1 MSGYLDSIASI
12 MRESTPLPGRE
23 SSDSSLK
30 LNVMLLAES
39 ARRRQRIRRK
49 AGVASV
55 AFVLGIGAVT
65 AVGSTRIFTGER
77 AIEYRVAGNP
87 KVAPIG
93 QYVAP
98 ATKEPLALKFSEGSV
113 VQLDPGARARVA
125 KTTTHGATVLLETG
139 GAKVNVVHRPAADWT
154 ILAGPYTVHVTGT
167 AFQLNYESSSQRFE
181 LAMKSGVVNVEGPGL
196 TRPVEVKADERF
208 VHYVGDPKFE
218 HGNASQGNNPSGDLA
233 ATSPD
238 PSANAA
244 AMDPVQS
251 DSVHGANRSFVGV
264 EASKNASAASRSGWA
279 ADVARGE
286 YSAVYRR
293 ANEKGWTQ
301 VLAEA
306 NQSDLMA
313 VANAARFLG
322 RTVSSREALEALR
335 HRFKGSYSALSATY
349 LLGRLAEP
357 TSPKEAMGWYLQYE
371 REAPNGALVAEA
383 AGRRL
388 LLIQA
393 SGDRPGAERLARDYV
408 SRYPDGPYAG
418 VARKIALP

>member
-1 MSGYLDSIASI
+1 MSGYLDRIASV

-30 LNVMLLAES
+30 HNVIQLAES
-39 ARRRQRIRRK
+39 VTRRQRISRR
-49 AGVASV
+49 AAVASV
-55 AFVLGIGAVT
+55 AFVLGIVGVT
-65 AVGSTRIFTGER
+65 AIRSTKAPAGER

-98 ATKEPLALKFSEGSV
+98 ASKEPLALKFSEGSV
-113 VQLDPGARARVA
+113 VQLEPGARARVA

-139 GAKVNVVHRPAADWT
+139 GAKVDVIHRPAADWT
-154 ILAGPYTVHVTGT
+154 VLAGPYTVHVTGT

-181 LAMKSGVVNVEGPGL
+181 LAMRSGVVNVEGPGL
-196 TRPVEVKADERF
+196 THPVEVKANEHF
-208 VHYVGDPKFE
+208 VHYVGDPRFE
-218 HGNASQGNNPSGDLA
+218 HDNASQGNHPSGDLEQA
-233 ATSPD
+233 APE
-238 PSANAA
+238 PGANSAVV
-244 AMDPVQS
+244 DPVQT
-251 DSVHGANRSFVGV
+251 DSVQGAKRSFVAV
-264 EASKNASAASRSGWA
+264 EAGKNANVASRSGWA

-286 YSAVYRR
+286 YAAVYRR
-293 ANEKGWTQ
+293 ANERGWSQ

-306 NQSDLMA
+306 NESDLMA

-322 RTVSSREALEALR
+322 RTVASRDALDALR
-335 HRFKGSYSALSATY
+335 HRFKGSYSAQSATY
-349 LLGRLAEP
+349 LLGRLTEP
-357 TSPKEAMGWYLQYE
+357 TSPREAMGWYLQYE

-393 SGDRPGAERLARDYV
+393 SGDRPGAERLAREYV
-408 SRYPDGPYAG
+408 SRFPDGPYAG